1 MSTIDL
7 SDALSGASGGSFINA
22 EEKAK
27 LADTQEPMYV
37 VGTDPRTETNYG
49 EQTHFFVKAA
59 CWGRDEQ
66 RILAFSHNTYRET
79 QAANVGTLIKETG
92 KVGGPIYLGRFRT
105 ASGKDAWQLDT
116 KPFTGDAAK
125 AATTPAPAVA
135 PAAAAPAAQSF
146 DSDLPF

>member
-7 SDALSGASGGSFINA
+7 SDALKGASGGSFINA

-27 LADTQEPMYV
+27 LADTQEAMYV
-37 VGTDPRTETNYG
+37 IGTDPRTETNYG
-49 EQTHFFVKAA
+49 DQTHFYVKAA

-66 RILAFSHNTYRET
+66 RILAFSHNTHRET
-79 QAANVGTLIKETG
+79 QATNVGNLIRETG

-105 ASGKDAWQLDT
+105 ATGKDAWQLDT
-116 KPFTGDAAK
+116 KPFTGDAAG
-125 AATTPAPAVA
+125 AVVAPALTTPAPA
-135 PAAAAPAAQSF
+135 PAAKDF

>member
-37 VGTDPRTETNYG
+37 VGTDPKTETNYG
-49 EQTHFFVKAA
+49 EQTHFYVKAA

-66 RILAFSHNTYRET
+66 RILAFSHNSFRET
-79 QAANVGTLIKETG
+79 QAFNVGKLIKESG

-105 ASGKDAWQLDT
+105 STGKDAWQLDT
-116 KPFTGDAAK
+116 KPFTGDAAG
-125 AATTPAPAVA
+125 AVAAPATSA
-135 PAAAAPAAQSF
+135 PAAAAPAAQNF

>member
-7 SDALSGASGGSFINA
+7 SDALNGASGGSFINA

-49 EQTHFFVKAA
+49 EQTHFYVKAA

-66 RILAFSHNTYRET
+66 RILAFSHNAFRET
-79 QAANVGTLIKETG
+79 QAANVGKLIKESG

-105 ASGKDAWQLDT
+105 ATGKDAWQLDT
-116 KPFTGDAAK
+116 KPFTGDAAS
-125 AATTPAPAVA
+125 AITQPATPAP
-135 PAAAAPAAQSF
+135 AAAPAAKDF

>member
-37 VGTDPRTETNYG
+37 VGTDPKTETNYG

-66 RILAFSHNTYRET
+66 RILAFSHNSFRET
-79 QAANVGTLIKETG
+79 QAFNVGKLIKESG

-105 ASGKDAWQLDT
+105 STGKDAWQLDT
-116 KPFTGDAAK
+116 KPFSGDAAN
-125 AATTPAPAVA
+125 AVVAPAVA
-135 PAAAAPAAQSF
+135 PAPPAAAAPVND
-146 DSDLPF
+146 DSLPF

>member
-37 VGTDPRTETNYG
+37 VGTDPKTETNYG
-49 EQTHFFVKAA
+49 EQTHFYVKAA

-66 RILAFSHNTYRET
+66 RILAFSHNSFRET
-79 QAANVGTLIKETG
+79 QAANVGKLIKESG

-105 ASGKDAWQLDT
+105 STGKDAWQLDT
-116 KPFTGDAAK
+116 KPFMGDAAS
-125 AATTPAPAVA
+125 AVVAPAVA
-135 PAAAAPAAQSF
+135 PAAAAPAAQNF

>member
-37 VGTDPRTETNYG
+37 VGTDPKTETNYG
-49 EQTHFFVKAA
+49 DQTHFYVKAA

-66 RILAFSHNTYRET
+66 RILAFSHNTFRET
-79 QAANVGTLIKETG
+79 QATNVGIAIRESG
-92 KVGGPIYLGRFRT
+92 KVGGPVYLGRFRT
-105 ASGKDAWQLDT
+105 STGKDAWQLDT
-116 KPFTGDAAK
+116 KPFTGDAAGAV
-125 AATTPAPAVA
+125 AAPAPAT
-135 PAAAAPAAQSF
+135 PAAAPAAQNF

>member
-37 VGTDPRTETNYG
+37 VGTDPKTETNYG
-49 EQTHFFVKAA
+49 DQTHFYVKAA

-66 RILAFSHNTYRET
+66 RILAFSHNTFRET
-79 QAANVGTLIKETG
+79 QAANVGTLIRESG
-92 KVGGPIYLGRFRT
+92 KVGGPVYLGRFRT
-105 ASGKDAWQLDT
+105 STGKDAWQLDT
-116 KPFTGDAAK
+116 KPFTGDAANAV
-125 AATTPAPAVA
+125 AAPAPAT
-135 PAAAAPAAQSF
+135 PAAAPAAQNF